1 MKEMYQKLNEHI
13 TPGRH
18 LTEAVMEQAAP
29 RHRRLRPLALV
40 AAVLALVMLAV
51 PVMAANIPA
60 VAELMYMVSPEVAAR
75 FLPVQKS
82 CTNNGVTME
91 VVSASIHGAVVEVY
105 LSFSGEDGMEL
116 DPYISA
122 EGDTLLGR
130 SVLLGSGSWGESLYA
145 AKQDPETGKVFQML
159 EHDYSFYSRLLGRY
173 LTVDEIYGGKMTAY
187 VESIRWYDDAG
198 EKHTIAGPWY
208 VTFEIDESGY
218 VGERD
223 EGVPMITMPQE

>member
-29 RHRRLRPLALV
+29 RRRRLRPLALV

-75 FLPVQKS
+75 FSPVQKS

-105 LSFSGEDGMEL
+105 LSFSGGDGVEL
-116 DPYISA
+116 SPYVSA
-122 EGDTLLGR
+122 EGDALLGR
-130 SVLLGSGSWGESLYA
+130 SILLGSGSWGESLYA
-145 AKQDPETGKVFQML
+145 GKQDPESGKVFQML

-223 EGVPMITMPQE
+223 DGVPMITMPQE